1 MSVCHTI
8 GISDHATAGGLLGL
22 LLHLFITV
30 FLSSTVGTADEKAE
44 GLFEWKK
51 SHEGMYM
58 TSSMLQRGEWQ
69 NNRELESLVSAKGSG
84 FYTCIPLVCAVACY
98 LTVYIQ

>member
-1 MSVCHTI
+1 
-8 GISDHATAGGLLGL
+8 
-22 LLHLFITV
+22 
-30 FLSSTVGTADEKAE
+30 
-44 GLFEWKK
+44 
-51 SHEGMYM
+51 MYM